1 MADEVKKGVVVEFD
15 FAAMDGAELLYRTTE
30 ALMKEKTFD
39 EKLVRQLVEKIT
51 VYDDRFVVE
60 FKSGEKVEIDK

>member
-1 MADEVKKGVVVEFD
+1 MELFEREEVNT
-15 FAAMDGAELLYRTTE
+15 DGTE
-30 ALMKEKTFD
+30 QTFD

>member
-1 MADEVKKGVVVEFD
+1 MN
-15 FAAMDGAELLYRTTE
+15 ELLLKAVAAE
-30 ALMKEKTFD
+30 AIRRYGDEWKEKTFD

-51 VYDDRFVVE
+51 VYDDCFVIE